1 MFFFNFYIYFSC
13 LKVVQSIVVQ
23 FINCQC
29 LPKHN
34 CSSSSTLCQ
43 AWMLITWEVLVFPT
57 MQTAGDPSMQKLGE
71 NFNQIRIKLRRRK
84 VSAAGH
90 HVCRRARKCCRDR
103 IQCRGCSGKN
113 HVLHIFNFAFLI
125 FSLFWCLLCAMMSEN
140 IRIVRGP
147 IIHPP
152 DCHLSDY
159 PSHLLNHRH
168 LKTAI
173 TTSNTR
179 MWFPTFGNLILIY
192 RVFFLTGTPLKV
204 LIQKS

>member
-90 HVCRRARKCCRDR
+90 HVCRRAQNFMIIKTIIIIVVIIIVIVIIVIKLHRKVSATGHHVCRRARKCCRDR
-103 IQCRGCSGKN
+103 IQCRGCSGEN
-113 HVLHIFNFAFLI
+113 HLLHIFNFAFL
-125 FSLFWCLLCAMMSEN
+125 
-140 IRIVRGP
+140 
-147 IIHPP
+147 
-152 DCHLSDY
+152 
-159 PSHLLNHRH
+159 
-168 LKTAI
+168 
-173 TTSNTR
+173 
-179 MWFPTFGNLILIY
+179 TF
-192 RVFFLTGTPLKV
+192 
-204 LIQKS
+204 

>member
-57 MQTAGDPSMQKLGE
+57 MQTAGAPSMQKLGE
-71 NFNQIRIKLRRRK
+71 NFNQIRIKLCRRKVSVAGHHVCRRTHNFMIIKTIIIVIVIVIIVIELHRK
-84 VSAAGH
+84 VSAARH

-103 IQCRGCSGKN
+103 IQCRGCSGEN
-113 HVLHIFNFAFLI
+113 HVLHIFNFAFL
-125 FSLFWCLLCAMMSEN
+125 
-140 IRIVRGP
+140 
-147 IIHPP
+147 
-152 DCHLSDY
+152 
-159 PSHLLNHRH
+159 
-168 LKTAI
+168 
-173 TTSNTR
+173 
-179 MWFPTFGNLILIY
+179 TF
-192 RVFFLTGTPLKV
+192 
-204 LIQKS
+204 